1 MRLVLVSVSL
11 GLAALAAIIAGP
23 QAFGRLA
30 LAAQMPSLAASLL
43 DAPHARGVA
52 LFEAGRY
59 DEADLAFEAAGRDA
73 TYDRGLSLAM
83 RGRYADAVAYFD
95 AVLFADP
102 ADADARHNREV
113 LGKLVPDI
121 VGESNSIDGVPANVQ
136 AEESAAVATKRDI
149 PSTLTLAEQRGV
161 MDPRVK
167 RMTAATEAW
176 LTTLTD
182 EPALYLKRRIK
193 AEYERRQDLG
203 LANPPEDNAW

>member
-1 MRLVLVSVSL
+1 MRSAVILAGL
-11 GLAALAAIIAGP
+11 GLSVAAAIVAGP
-23 QAFGRLA
+23 DAFGRLA
-30 LAAQMPSLAASLL
+30 LALQMPGLAASLIET
-43 DAPHARGVA
+43 PHARGVA

-73 TYDRGLSLAM
+73 TYDRGMSLAM
-83 RGRYADAVAYFD
+83 TGRYADAIAYFD
-95 AVLFADP
+95 AVLFAEP
-102 ADADARHNREV
+102 SDADARHNREV
-113 LGKLVPDI
+113 LSKLVPDV
-121 VGESNSIDGVPANVQ
+121 VGESNSIDGVPANVLG
-136 AEESAAVATKRDI
+136 EESAAVATERDI
-149 PSTLTLAEQRGV
+149 LKGLTLAEQRGV